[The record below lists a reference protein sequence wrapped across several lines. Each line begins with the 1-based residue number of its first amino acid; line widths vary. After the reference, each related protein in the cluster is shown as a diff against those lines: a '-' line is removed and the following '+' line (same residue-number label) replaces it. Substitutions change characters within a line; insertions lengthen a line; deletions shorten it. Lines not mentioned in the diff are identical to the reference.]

1 MQLSSG
7 MGLLL
12 KHSWLHKPDP
22 PLPPPLCAQERERLT
37 VASESA
43 VRLRMKRNEASA
55 KEQALASFLDRWKP
69 KLMALL
75 GPNLPPAAR
84 MR

>member
-1 MQLSSG
+1 M
-7 MGLLL
+7 
-12 KHSWLHKPDP
+12 
-22 PLPPPLCAQERERLT
+22 
-37 VASESA
+37 ASESA

-55 KEQALASFLDRWKP
+55 KEQAMASFLDRWKP